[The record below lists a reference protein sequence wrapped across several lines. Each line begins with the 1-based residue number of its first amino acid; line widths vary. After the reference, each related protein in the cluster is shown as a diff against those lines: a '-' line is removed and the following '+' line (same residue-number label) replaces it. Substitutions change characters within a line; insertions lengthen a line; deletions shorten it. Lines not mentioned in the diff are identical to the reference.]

1 MTDLMETAIAAIK
14 NWPVDR
20 QNEAA
25 EILLALDRL
34 GSSGATYHASADE
47 LKSID
52 EALAQAQRG
61 EFASDSEVESAFA
74 RFRR

>member
-1 MTDLMETAIAAIK
+1 MTDLMEKALSTIR
-14 NWPVDR
+14 NWPADL

-34 GSSGATYHASADE
+34 GSAPYRASDDE
-47 LKSID
+47 LRAVD
-52 EALAQAQRG
+52 EAVDQAKRG
-61 EFASDSEVESAFA
+61 EFATEAEIEAAFS